1 MWTPFRKI
9 KLTQKNRMDAIRFF
23 SVLIAANLL
32 LNFTA
37 ESAILNVK
45 GVDFMPNIKPISDLR
60 NYTEVLRD
68 VEEGSPVFLTKNG
81 RGKYAIL
88 DMHDYEK
95 AQATIRLMNEIARG
109 RRSGETEG
117 WLSMEAVEESLGIA
131 NE

>member
-1 MWTPFRKI
+1 
-9 KLTQKNRMDAIRFF
+9 
-23 SVLIAANLL
+23 
-32 LNFTA
+32 
-37 ESAILNVK
+37 
-45 GVDFMPNIKPISDLR
+45 MPNIKPISDLR

-68 VEEGSPVFLTKNG
+68 VEAGSPVFLTKNG

-95 AQATIRLMNEIARG
+95 IAKG

-131 NE
+131 HE